1 MEAEKSQK
9 ICFPSVAETRI
20 EAVLE
25 ATEDIPSGEVA
36 TATAQCTSQDSDER
50 TQLMI
55 VHSGPL
61 ASSDKD
67 MEDVEDKAKDS
78 GANSNSKAGN
88 YCKGSVSPD

>member
-1 MEAEKSQK
+1 MEVEKFVKKNIS
-9 ICFPSVAETRI
+9 FPSVAETWI

-36 TATAQCTSQDSDER
+36 TAKAQCTRDER
-50 TQLMI
+50 TQLMAI

-67 MEDVEDKAKDS
+67 MEDVEDRAKDNS
-78 GANSNSKAGN
+78 ANSNSKA
-88 YCKGSVSPD
+88 

>member
-1 MEAEKSQK
+1 MEVEKFVKNIS
-9 ICFPSVAETRI
+9 FPSVAETWI

-36 TATAQCTSQDSDER
+36 TAKAQCTRDER
-50 TQLMI
+50 TYLMAI

-67 MEDVEDKAKDS
+67 MEDAEDRAKDS
-78 GANSNSKAGN
+78 SVNSNSKA
-88 YCKGSVSPD
+88 

>member
-1 MEAEKSQK
+1 MEVEKFLKNIS
-9 ICFPSVAETRI
+9 FPSVAETWI

-36 TATAQCTSQDSDER
+36 TAKAQCTRDEQ
-50 TQLMI
+50 TYLMAI
-55 VHSGPL
+55 VVHSGPL

-78 GANSNSKAGN
+78 SANSNSKA
-88 YCKGSVSPD
+88 